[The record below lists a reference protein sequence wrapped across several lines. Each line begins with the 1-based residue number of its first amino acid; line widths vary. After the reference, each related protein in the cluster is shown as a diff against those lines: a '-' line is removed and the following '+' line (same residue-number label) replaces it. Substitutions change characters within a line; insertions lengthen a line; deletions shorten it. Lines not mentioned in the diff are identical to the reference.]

1 ELTETTPFIDAV
13 LASDLVIDFSGDI
26 WGDNADFLGKSRFLV
41 GLYKDRVAQLLGKK
55 TVMLAGS
62 PGPFNEEKNLEFAK
76 EVYSNFDLVTN
87 RESLSIDLLN
97 QYGFDTSNTKSL
109 ACPAFLFE
117 PLSEQQGKDIAQ
129 EVKIY
134 PKTKPT
140 VGFILCGWNFL
151 NGPFD

>member
-1 ELTETTPFIDAV
+1 
-13 LASDLVIDFSGDI
+13 
-26 WGDNADFLGKSRFLV
+26 
-41 GLYKDRVAQLLGKK
+41 
-55 TVMLAGS
+55 
-62 PGPFNEEKNLEFAK
+62 
-76 EVYSNFDLVTN
+76 
-87 RESLSIDLLN
+87 LLN

-151 NGPFD
+151 NGPFDKWPRPDNDYVIFAEAIEHLTENLGVKVFIMSHSNGFPIPPANFELIHGRDYSVSKQLEQVLETRGISKDFEM